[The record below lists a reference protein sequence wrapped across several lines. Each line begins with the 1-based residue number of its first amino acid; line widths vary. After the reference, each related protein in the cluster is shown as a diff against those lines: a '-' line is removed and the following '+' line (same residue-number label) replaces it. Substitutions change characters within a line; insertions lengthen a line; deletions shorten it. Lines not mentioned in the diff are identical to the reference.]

1 MPGVT
6 WLFYSMLVLLLLA
19 LLGAALFFWQH
30 TPARNKIP
38 RAQRRR
44 VVALQQMEALAK
56 RLRQQEPSLDPKPI
70 LELPLETLVQ
80 KLQDEEL
87 SVESVLCSYLEEAL
101 KVHQEVN
108 CLTDFLGECEEQLQA
123 LKKLRKTERGLLY
136 GVPVSLKDPYD
147 CKGHDSTCGLT
158 QFLEKPAAKDG
169 VIVQVLKA
177 QGAIPFVKTNIPQ
190 TLYSFDCSNPIYGQT
205 LNPLNLKKTPGGS
218 SGGEGA
224 LLAKGG
230 SILGMGTDT
239 AGSIRVPASF
249 CGICGFRTTGYRLS
263 LSGVSSAVKGK
274 KSVTTVA
281 GPMARDV
288 ESLALCLRALLSE
301 DMHRLDPTVPFMPFR
316 EEVYSSNQRLRIGF
330 CETDG
335 FTQPSPSMARAVR
348 LTSRLLQDAGH
359 QVIPFSIP
367 YIKYA
372 VKHLFEG
379 GLFADG
385 GATLLEKLEGD
396 IVDPCIKGMVNCL
409 RLPDLLK
416 CFLAWILKYTEYQQK
431 FIAKWRSLDLDVLL
445 MPAMDP
451 AFHICYSAIGTDI
464 ASYMGLYNI
473 LNFPAGVVPV
483 TTVTPQDEEELA
495 FHTGYYRDSTDKN
508 FQRAIQGS
516 VGLPVAVQCIA
527 LPWEEELCLRFMKE
541 VETLAKNHSGPKAGS
556 SSLSLNVTCT
566 EELTLTTTSND
577 GCVPHMCYPKEL
589 PVGTRRRVLIV
600 RGPPWLVKGG
610 ADLSNTGDDHAIHT
624 IGLVVLV
631 TNITDEFRA
640 PASPAQGR
648 GCGVE
653 GACRAGASPGPA
665 RRPAAGPAPS
675 QAPPRRRRFEVPI
688 RQIESINYEGN
699 NLAAPRGAAAER
711 SRGIRP
717 QIALSLPK

>member
-1 MPGVT
+1 MPGVA

-56 RLRQQEPSLDPKPI
+56 CLRQQEPSLDPKPI

-87 SVESVLCSYLEEAL
+87 SVESVLCSYLEEMGVWAL

-158 QFLEKPAAKDG
+158 QFLEKPVAKDG

-274 KSVTTVA
+274 ISVTTVA

-367 YIKYA
+367 HIKYA

-396 IVDPCIKGMVNCL
+396 IVDPCIKGMVNWL

-451 AFHICYSAIGTDI
+451 AFHICYSEIGTDI

-495 FHTGYYRDSTDKN
+495 FYTGYYRDSTDKN

-541 VETLAKNHSGPKAGS
+541 VETLAKNHSGPK
-556 SSLSLNVTCT
+556 
-566 EELTLTTTSND
+566 
-577 GCVPHMCYPKEL
+577 
-589 PVGTRRRVLIV
+589 
-600 RGPPWLVKGG
+600 
-610 ADLSNTGDDHAIHT
+610 
-624 IGLVVLV
+624 
-631 TNITDEFRA
+631 
-640 PASPAQGR
+640 
-648 GCGVE
+648 
-653 GACRAGASPGPA
+653 
-665 RRPAAGPAPS
+665 
-675 QAPPRRRRFEVPI
+675 
-688 RQIESINYEGN
+688 
-699 NLAAPRGAAAER
+699 
-711 SRGIRP
+711 
-717 QIALSLPK
+717 